1 MSHNRHE
8 DSNFI
13 SALRGK
19 NTGKIPAW
27 FMRQAGRYLPE
38 YRELRKSHDF
48 RTMSHRPDL
57 ISEVTLQPMRRY
69 PLDAAILFS
78 DILTCLEYMGST
90 FKFEE
95 NGPVLKEHGP
105 HALQSLGTLN
115 AEKDMAFVGE
125 GIARINKELTDRP
138 LIGFVGA
145 PFTLASYLVE
155 GGTSREFGE
164 VRKFMFQEPEAF
176 KKSMDHLAIQIG
188 QYLKYQISCG
198 VSAVQIFDSWVG
210 FLSLDQYESLILP
223 SMQKMIALVK
233 EGGVPVIL
241 YSQPSAHL
249 IPALARTGADA
260 FSLDWR
266 QKLSR
271 MAAVLDS
278 HKPGRALQGNLDPL
292 ATTLDWKQCKPHA
305 EKILQDVMEGG
316 LRKRFVF
323 NVGHGVTPETK
334 TETLGQLIDY
344 VHSV

>member
-1 MSHNRHE
+1 MTATKHE
-8 DSNFI
+8 ASNFI
-13 SALRGK
+13 QALRGK
-19 NTGKIPAW
+19 NTAKIPTW

-57 ISEVTLQPMRRY
+57 IAEVTLQPMRRY
-69 PLDAAILFS
+69 PLDAAIMFS

-95 NGPVLKEHGP
+95 HGPVLKEHGP
-105 HALQSLGTLN
+105 QALKNLGTLN
-115 AEKDMAFVGE
+115 AAKDMSFVGE
-125 GIARINKELTDRP
+125 GIEKITHEMKDRP

-164 VRKFMFQEPEAF
+164 VRKLMFQDPEGF

-188 QYLKYQISCG
+188 QYLKQQVAWG

-210 FLSLDQYESLILP
+210 FLSLDQYESLVLP

-233 EGGVPVIL
+233 ESGAPVIL
-241 YSQPSAHL
+241 YSQPTGHL
-249 IPALARTGADA
+249 LPALARTGADA
-260 FSLDWR
+260 FSVDWR
-266 QKLSR
+266 QRLSR
-271 MAAVLDS
+271 VAAVLDS
-278 HKPGRALQGNLDPL
+278 QKPGRAVQGNLDPL
-292 ATTLDWKQCKPHA
+292 ATTLPWEACRPHA
-305 EKILQDVMEGG
+305 QRVLEDVIEGG

-334 TETLGQLIDY
+334 PETLASLIDY
-344 VHSV
+344 VHSL

>member
-1 MSHNRHE
+1 MSHYRHE
-8 DSNFI
+8 NSNFI

-19 NTGKIPAW
+19 NNGNIPTW

-57 ISEVTLQPMRRY
+57 IKEVTLQPMRRY

-78 DILTCLEYMGST
+78 DILTCLEYMGSP

-105 HALQSLGTLN
+105 AALQNLGELD
-115 AEKDMAFVGE
+115 AKKDMAFVGE
-125 GIARINKELTDRP
+125 GIQLITRELTDRP

-164 VRKFMFQEPEAF
+164 VRKLMFQDPDGF
-176 KKSMDHLAIQIG
+176 RKSMDHLATQIG
-188 QYLKYQISCG
+188 TYLKYQIECG

-241 YSQPSAHL
+241 YSQPSTHL
-249 IPALARTGADA
+249 LPALARTGADA

-271 MAAVLDS
+271 TAATLDS
-278 HKPGRALQGNLDPL
+278 QKPGRALQGNLDPL
-292 ATTLDWKQCKPHA
+292 ATTLEWTKCRPHA
-305 EKILQDVMEGG
+305 ERIIPKPRQKPWD
-316 LRKRFVF
+316 
-323 NVGHGVTPETK
+323 N
-334 TETLGQLIDY
+334 
-344 VHSV
+344 